1 MSIIDEARK
10 TMIENGNTTQWA
22 QGYPAK
28 STIEED
34 IATGTGYAME
44 KEGVVVAYFAFKP
57 SPDPTY
63 LTIYEGEWIDTDSP
77 YFVIHRIACRRT
89 VHGVFKKILD
99 FCFKKTGNIRIDT
112 HRDNTIMQHLLAKWG
127 FDYCGI
133 IHLLNGEE
141 RLAYQRKL

>member
-34 IATGTGYAME
+34 IATETGYVME
-44 KEGVVVAYFAFKP
+44 REGVVVAYFAFKP

-112 HRDNTIMQHLLAKWG
+112 HRDNTIMQHLLTKWG